1 MDSFPESGTLAD
13 DTLRHWVTA
22 ASAVLRFD
30 LKMLHLEY
38 VSEIHFSF
46 QQITCEHID
55 ILKICC
61 YFDLIHCRSGVEIL
75 VVIDSPNS

>member
-1 MDSFPESGTLAD
+1 
-13 DTLRHWVTA
+13 
-22 ASAVLRFD
+22 
-30 LKMLHLEY
+30 MLHLEY

-46 QQITCEHID
+46 QQIICEHID
-55 ILKICC
+55 ILKIYC